1 MIVVVVQLGFHT
13 CRGSASC
20 GGLRFAFSFSFV
32 TQASCGHR
40 ERGRTVRGLNGVGRG
55 QGGRS
60 HAQRAPAARSQS
72 SVGTKVA
79 FRESAACR
87 TAVSLVVMR
96 SRPAGSAPLFVPGGK
111 AFCRSKLA
119 RPRETPAEVGPVS
132 QEAGLAA
139 VAQHEQHD
147 SSSRS
152 TRSAAARAF
161 STTMAA
167 QKWGDKEA
175 GRGC

>member
-1 MIVVVVQLGFHT
+1 MRL
-13 CRGSASC
+13 ASRSSRKPAAGTGK
-20 GGLRFAFSFSFV
+20 GGAPYEVSTEWGAV
-32 TQASCGHR
+32 R
-40 ERGRTVRGLNGVGRG
+40 EGAATP
-55 QGGRS
+55 S
-60 HAQRAPAARSQS
+60 APAARSQS

-161 STTMAA
+161 SMTMAA
-167 QKWGDKEA
+167 QKWGDKEGA
-175 GRGC
+175 GSPASHKSRVVCGGPH